1 MPSEMWAEEVRK
13 GCDVKGD
20 EVKGTKHKTWHMIP
34 CIFILKWCQLKSCT
48 TKGFCYSPTLDVKCN
63 KCSKS
68 NKCNICN
75 NLTKITIFL
84 SLRSV
89 LIKATFGLQGGVVQR
104 VMPTDFLLKL
114 CPMTVFYIL
123 KVKGYTCIHNKMQ
136 DTNSLVVEQEITKN
150 ITDTETQD

>member
-1 MPSEMWAEEVRK
+1 MPSEMWAEEARK

-20 EVKGTKHKTWHMIP
+20 EVKGTKNKTRHMIP
-34 CIFILKWCQLKSCT
+34 CVFILKWCQLKSCT
-48 TKGFCYSPTLDVKCN
+48 TKGFCYSPTLDVK
-63 KCSKS
+63 S
-68 NKCNICN
+68 NKCDICN

-89 LIKATFGLQGGVVQR
+89 LITATYGLQGGVVQR

-136 DTNSLVVEQEITKN
+136 DTTSLVVKQEITKN